1 MSTAG
6 IFLVALAIAVGLV
19 GIVVLLPGML
29 LVYGAILVWAV
40 VEHTVASWVTLGI
53 VTFASLGLIVAS
65 VTNTAQETQV
75 INQLL
80 WSAFLFLS
88 GATLPLPMLPGWIQS
103 FALFM
108 PATYLV
114 VGLERVLIAHVG
126 AYAIRAELLSLA
138 VCAGIA
144 FAVSQQLFRWE
155 PESKVP
161 RSAKLWAAS
170 AIIPFVLLGIWETSY
185 GHVRSTANTD
195 FISTVQQASPGT
207 RGRLRMTPQNA
218 PLSTAPPDADSSDA
232 PK

>member
-1 MSTAG
+1 
-6 IFLVALAIAVGLV
+6 
-19 GIVVLLPGML
+19 
-29 LVYGAILVWAV
+29 
-40 VEHTVASWVTLGI
+40 
-53 VTFASLGLIVAS
+53 
-65 VTNTAQETQV
+65 
-75 INQLL
+75 
-80 WSAFLFLS
+80 
-88 GATLPLPMLPGWIQS
+88 
-103 FALFM
+103 
-108 PATYLV
+108 
-114 VGLERVLIAHVG
+114 VG

-195 FISTVQQASPGT
+195 FMSTVQQAAPRT
-207 RGRLRMTPQNA
+207 RGRLRMMPQNDA
-218 PLSTAPPDADSSDA
+218 QPGNDADGNSGDA